1 VRNAW
6 CFDWSDAAI
15 ERLKALWAEGFSAS
29 ECGKRMGVSR
39 NSVIGKIHR
48 LGLSGLHRRPREPG
62 PRRRRRDYGTR
73 RGPRTAPARLLETG
87 EQVLSRPEPPSPP
100 GRQYWRTLL
109 DLKVG
114 ECRWPE
120 GDRHYTFCG
129 APQAFGSYC
138 AHHHALAHSRGSQ
151 KDYDQAAEQ
160 ALAGKLFASRAGV
173 DDAA

>member
-1 VRNAW
+1 MRNAW

-48 LGLSGLHRRPREPG
+48 LGLSGLHRRPRAPG
-62 PRRRRRDYGTR
+62 PRRRRSDYGTR

-87 EQVLSRPEPPSPP
+87 EQQLSRPEPPSPP

-120 GDRHYTFCG
+120 GDSDYTFCG
-129 APQAFGSYC
+129 APQAAGSYC
-138 AHHHALAHSRGSQ
+138 GKHHALAHNRGSQ
-151 KDYDQAAEQ
+151 RDFDRQAEQ

-173 DDAA
+173 ME